1 VAARPGD
8 QMAAVKGG
16 GHIRASDADR
26 EQVIDVLKDA
36 FVRGRL
42 TKDELTAR
50 AGRALVSRTY
60 AELTAITAD
69 ILVTIPAWLT
79 EARPSRP
86 DRAPA
91 RKPVNKRAVAWTT
104 CMIILPPTVWAAFLT
119 YSGGFIV
126 LFLFAFVGLVVTTGP
141 MHDAAD
147 RR

>member
-1 VAARPGD
+1 
-8 QMAAVKGG
+8 MAAAEGR

-42 TKDELTAR
+42 TKDELSVR

-60 AELTAITAD
+60 AELTGVTAD

-79 EARPSRP
+79 EAPPPKP
-86 DRAPA
+86 DRVPA
-91 RKPVNKRAVAWTT
+91 RKPMNKKAVAWTT

-119 YSGGFIV
+119 FSGGFIV
-126 LFLFAFVGLVVTTGP
+126 LLVFAFVGLVVTTGP
-141 MHDAAD
+141 MYDAAD

>member
-1 VAARPGD
+1 MAAGPGD
-8 QMAAVKGG
+8 QMAAAEGR

-42 TKDELTAR
+42 TKDELSVR
-50 AGRALVSRTY
+50 AGRVLVSRTY
-60 AELTAITAD
+60 AELTDITAD

-79 EARPSRP
+79 EAPPSQP
-86 DRAPA
+86 DRVPA
-91 RKPVNKRAVAWTT
+91 RKPMNKKAVAWTT
-104 CMIILPPTVWAAFLT
+104 CVIILPPTVWAAFLT

-126 LFLFAFVGLVVTTGP
+126 LLVFAFVGLVVTTGP

-147 RR
+147 RH

>member
-1 VAARPGD
+1 VAAGPGD
-8 QMAAVKGG
+8 RMAAAKGG

-26 EQVIDVLKDA
+26 EQVIDALKDA

-42 TKDELTAR
+42 TKDELSMR

-69 ILVTIPAWLT
+69 IVSIPAWLT
-79 EARPSRP
+79 AARPPKP

-91 RKPVNKRAVAWTT
+91 RKPMNKKAVAWAT
-104 CMIILPPTVWAAFLT
+104 CVILLPPTVWAAFLT

-126 LFLFAFVGLVVTTGP
+126 LFLFAFAGLVMTTES
-141 MHDAAD
+141 
-147 RR
+147 

>member
-1 VAARPGD
+1 
-8 QMAAVKGG
+8 MAAGDKMAAAKGR

-26 EQVIDVLKDA
+26 EQVIDALKEA

-42 TKDELTAR
+42 TKDELAVR

-79 EARPSRP
+79 EARPSKP
-86 DRAPA
+86 GWAPV
-91 RKPVNKRAVAWTT
+91 RQPVNKRAVAWTT
-104 CMIILPPTVWAAFLT
+104 GMIVLPPMVWAAFLT
-119 YSGGFIV
+119 YSGGFII
-126 LFLFAFVGLVVTTGP
+126 LFLLALAGLVAATGP
-141 MHDAAD
+141 AHDAVD

>member
-1 VAARPGD
+1 MAAGPGD
-8 QMAAVKGG
+8 QMGAAEGR

-36 FVRGRL
+36 FARGRL
-42 TKDELTAR
+42 TKDEFSAR

-60 AELTAITAD
+60 AELNAITAD

-79 EARPSRP
+79 EAPPPKP
-86 DRAPA
+86 DRVPA
-91 RKPVNKRAVAWTT
+91 RKPMNKKAVAWTT
-104 CMIILPPTVWAAFLT
+104 CMIILPPAVWAAFLT

-126 LFLFAFVGLVVTTGP
+126 LLVFAFVGLVVTTGP

>member
-1 VAARPGD
+1 VAAGPGD
-8 QMAAVKGG
+8 QMAAAEGR

-42 TKDELTAR
+42 TKDELSVR

-60 AELTAITAD
+60 AELTGITAG

-79 EARPSRP
+79 EAPPPKP
-86 DRAPA
+86 DRVPA
-91 RKPVNKRAVAWTT
+91 RKPMNKKAVAWTT

-119 YSGGFIV
+119 FSGGFIV
-126 LFLFAFVGLVVTTGP
+126 LLVFAFVGLVVTTGP
-141 MHDAAD
+141 MYDAAD

>member
-1 VAARPGD
+1 VAAGPGN
-8 QMAAVKGG
+8 QMAAGKGR

-26 EQVIDVLKDA
+26 EQVIDALKEA

-42 TKDELTAR
+42 TKDELTVR

-79 EARPSRP
+79 EARPAKPGRV
-86 DRAPA
+86 PA
-91 RKPVNKRAVAWTT
+91 RRPANKKAVAWTT
-104 CMIILPPTVWAAFLT
+104 CMIALPPMAWAAFLT
-119 YSGGFIV
+119 YSGGFII
-126 LFLFAFVGLVVTTGP
+126 LFLLAFVGLVATTGP
-141 MHDAAD
+141 AHDAAD

>member
-1 VAARPGD
+1 
-8 QMAAVKGG
+8 MAAVKGR

-50 AGRALVSRTY
+50 TGRALVSRTY

-79 EARPSRP
+79 ESRPPKP

-91 RKPVNKRAVAWTT
+91 WKPVNKRAVAWTT
-104 CMIILPPTVWAAFLT
+104 CMIILPPTVWAASLT

>member
-1 VAARPGD
+1 MAAGPGD
-8 QMAAVKGG
+8 QMAAAEGR

-42 TKDELTAR
+42 TKDELSVR
-50 AGRALVSRTY
+50 AGSALVSRTY
-60 AELTAITAD
+60 AELTDITAD

-79 EARPSRP
+79 EAPP
-86 DRAPA
+86 PKLDRVPA
-91 RKPVNKRAVAWTT
+91 RKPMNKKAVAWTT

-119 YSGGFIV
+119 FSGGFIV
-126 LFLFAFVGLVVTTGP
+126 LLVFAFVGLVVTTGP

>member
-1 VAARPGD
+1 MAAGPGD
-8 QMAAVKGG
+8 QIAAAEGR

-42 TKDELTAR
+42 TKDELRVR

-60 AELTAITAD
+60 AELTDITAD

-79 EARPSRP
+79 EAPPPKP
-86 DRAPA
+86 DRVPA
-91 RKPVNKRAVAWTT
+91 RKPMNKKAVAWTT

-119 YSGGFIV
+119 FSGGFIV
-126 LFLFAFVGLVVTTGP
+126 LLVFAFVGLVVTAGP

>member
-1 VAARPGD
+1 MAAGPGD
-8 QMAAVKGG
+8 QMAAAEGR

-42 TKDELTAR
+42 TKDELSVR

-60 AELTAITAD
+60 AELTGITAD

-79 EARPSRP
+79 EAPPPKP
-86 DRAPA
+86 DRVPA
-91 RKPVNKRAVAWTT
+91 RKPMNKKAVAWTT

-119 YSGGFIV
+119 FSGGFIV
-126 LFLFAFVGLVVTTGP
+126 LLVFAFVGLVVTTGP
-141 MHDAAD
+141 MYDAAD

>member
-1 VAARPGD
+1 VTAGPGG
-8 QMAAVKGG
+8 QMAAAEGR

-50 AGRALVSRTY
+50 AAKALVSRTY

-69 ILVTIPAWLT
+69 ILVPIPARLT
-79 EARPSRP
+79 EARPP
-86 DRAPA
+86 KPARAPA
-91 RKPVNKRAVAWTT
+91 RKPVSTKAVAWAT

-119 YSGGFIV
+119 YSGGFVV
-126 LFLFAFVGLVVTTGP
+126 LFLFAFIGLVVTTGP
-141 MHDAAD
+141 THDAAD